1 MGLDQ
6 AACLRCINTV
16 PCLCAEEPASC
27 QLQESWGGGGRVDKL
42 RLNHPCQQGA
52 CMALSPLEEDGTQAF
67 AHSLL
72 GNLDFFPW
80 LAGFEAFSDTR
91 WGKETTKI

>member
-1 MGLDQ
+1 
-6 AACLRCINTV
+6 
-16 PCLCAEEPASC
+16 
-27 QLQESWGGGGRVDKL
+27 
-42 RLNHPCQQGA
+42 
-52 CMALSPLEEDGTQAF
+52 MALSPLEEDGTQAF

>member
-1 MGLDQ
+1 MIGLGPGSLPEMHKYSTLSLCRGARLLP
-6 AACLRCINTV
+6 AAGKL
-16 PCLCAEEPASC
+16 
-27 QLQESWGGGGRVDKL
+27 GGGGDKL

-52 CMALSPLEEDGTQAF
+52 CMALSFLEEDGTQAF